1 MAAKE
6 LRILKQ
12 LKQKQAG
19 CKHNLEVGNQE
30 DPKQAIDTFLAKA
43 NQSSCYFYKKFSKPI
58 ED

>member
-6 LRILKQ
+6 LCFLKQ

-19 CKHNLEVGNQE
+19 CKHGLEVGNQE

-43 NQSSCYFYKKFSKPI
+43 NQSSC
-58 ED
+58 